1 MMGNRFEQ
9 VMFNKS
15 DKELFKIVTGAPD
28 DYQPEGF
35 EAAKMEF
42 AKRNLSADLLERLAE
57 EIAQDQLENENK
69 ADEPLWIGWKVFK
82 FIFPGLFQ
90 LFFGMTF
97 KSDGYDRKAK
107 EFLSWTIYG
116 YCFYLGLAAVI
127 IILNMIL

>member
-1 MMGNRFEQ
+1 
-9 VMFNKS
+9 
-15 DKELFKIVTGAPD
+15 
-28 DYQPEGF
+28 
-35 EAAKMEF
+35 MEF

-57 EIAQDQLENENK
+57 EIAQHQLENENK
-69 ADEPLWIGWKVFK
+69 ANEPLWIGWKVFT

-97 KSDGYDRKAK
+97 KADGYDRKAK

-116 YCFYLGLAAVI
+116 YCFYLGLAAVV